1 MTSWDDL
8 NARARGLATHLLGR
22 AALESLAQAEGL
34 PTLAAELAR
43 RGYPIEQGAQQT
55 GTGIELAA
63 RREGA
68 RRLATL
74 RRWAGRREPSL
85 AIVFE
90 DEERRSISALIR
102 GAVQHAAPE
111 ARLAGLIPTPGLPER
126 ALEELSRQPT
136 PGAVASL
143 LSAWRHPLAYSLL
156 PEAAR
161 AEPDL
166 LRLDVSLNRAFAE
179 RAFKSACRQGARG
192 LLARHVQRLLDIENA
207 FTTLVLSEEKDSR
220 VAEYW
225 VAGGRDLTE
234 ELAERAVA
242 SGNALAAGR
251 IVAGAFAGTPL
262 ASAFAEPG
270 RHPEGIEG
278 AVLGGVIAEL
288 KAAARMDP
296 LSPAFLLGYALRL
309 RAELLDI
316 RRAVWGVSLGAPA
329 AIRVSGLV
337 TAQ

>member
-22 AALESLAQAEGL
+22 AALESLAQAEDL

-43 RGYPIEQGAQQT
+43 RGYPIEEGAQRS

-90 DEERRSISALIR
+90 DEERRSISSLIR
-102 GAVQHAAPE
+102 ARRSTRRRRRAWGSAHTGIAGTGAGGA
-111 ARLAGLIPTPGLPER
+111 
-126 ALEELSRQPT
+126 RQPA

-143 LSAWRHPLAYSLL
+143 LPAWRHPLANALL
-156 PEAAR
+156 PR
-161 AEPDL
+161 RRGL
-166 LRLDVSLNRAFAE
+166 SSTCCGSTCRSTGAFAE
-179 RAFKSACRQGARG
+179 RAFKSARQRG
-192 LLARHVQRLLDIENA
+192 TRGMLARHVQRLLDIENA

-220 VAEYW
+220 MAEYW
-225 VAGGRDLTE
+225 VPGGRDLTE
-234 ELAERAVA
+234 ALAERAVA
-242 SGNALAAGR
+242 SGSPLAAGR
-251 IVAGAFAGTPL
+251 IVAAAFAGTPL

-270 RHPEGIEG
+270 SHPEGIEG
-278 AVLGGVIAEL
+278 AVLGGVPNSGPRREPTRFRRPSCWATRSGSAPSCWTSAGRSGASRWAPRPPSGW
-288 KAAARMDP
+288 AA
-296 LSPAFLLGYALRL
+296 
-309 RAELLDI
+309 
-316 RRAVWGVSLGAPA
+316 W
-329 AIRVSGLV
+329 
-337 TAQ
+337 